1 MSLSPGESAT
11 FVFLVNFRFA
21 LRRRACPPHARP
33 SSSESRV
40 ADSHSRV
47 RRRVC
52 RATANDPRRYR
63 RRLREKR
70 EEPRRAA
77 TLFDRLTNP
86 SPSINRLA
94 ASVVAAVEAMVVVA
108 TFLLPLFIPFVGS
121 DSLLTTLVSAT
132 SRMCTIRV
140 RLHEDF
146 RLHVCA
152 DSRRRRAETDV
163 SSLQNSRAED
173 NKSKRYARIRRNEI
187 FCELQI
193 KDFRKS
199 CQNHAFHLVTLI
211 FTFLFSF
218 SAFS

>member
-11 FVFLVNFRFA
+11 FVLLVPVNFRFA
-21 LRRRACPPHARP
+21 LRRRTCPPHARP

-47 RRRVC
+47 RRRVR

-63 RRLREKR
+63 RLREKH

-77 TLFDRLTNP
+77 TLSDRLTNP

-94 ASVVAAVEAMVVVA
+94 ASVVVMVAVVVLMVVA
-108 TFLLPLFIPFVGS
+108 TFLPPFIPSVGS
-121 DSLLTTLVSAT
+121 DSLLTTLVSERPRACA
-132 SRMCTIRV
+132 RYRV

-146 RLHVCA
+146 RLHVRA
-152 DSRRRRAETDV
+152 DSRRRRAKTDV
-163 SSLQNSRAED
+163 SGLQNSRARRIT
-173 NKSKRYARIRRNEI
+173 KVRCARIRRNEI

-193 KDFRKS
+193 KD
-199 CQNHAFHLVTLI
+199 I
-211 FTFLFSF
+211 
-218 SAFS
+218 